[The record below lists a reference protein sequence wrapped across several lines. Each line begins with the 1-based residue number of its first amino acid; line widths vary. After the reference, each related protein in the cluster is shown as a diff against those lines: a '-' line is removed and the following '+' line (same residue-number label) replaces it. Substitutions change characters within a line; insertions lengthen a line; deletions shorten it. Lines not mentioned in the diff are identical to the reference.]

1 MLSNYTVQRA
11 FVGTAPSSRF
21 FFSEKEKKDQY
32 IAILQKKE
40 GIKKSFFV
48 SRLWGA
54 LTLIYGKN
62 WAARF

>member
-11 FVGTAPSSRF
+11 FVGTVPSSRF
-21 FFSEKEKKDQY
+21 FFGKRKKNQY
-32 IAILQKKE
+32 IAILQKKRRIE
-40 GIKKSFFV
+40 KSFFV